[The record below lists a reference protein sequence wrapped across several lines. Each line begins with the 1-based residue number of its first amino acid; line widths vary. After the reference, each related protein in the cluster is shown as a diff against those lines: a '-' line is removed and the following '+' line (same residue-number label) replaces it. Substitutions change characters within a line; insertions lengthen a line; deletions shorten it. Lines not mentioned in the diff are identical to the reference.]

1 MCCACTS
8 SAPLQPLHWNP
19 LALLWEFPCSEKSLV
34 LKEGRKMSFSP
45 VTLIPTHSEG
55 WIGISGFSVA
65 AADLA
70 HPSKI
75 LVFLSTWSGHPGF
88 HKQEQLRGAGGREC
102 QQHSHFC
109 IYYFCKSEVQI
120 VCRIS
125 ITPLIILSCAI
136 SSLWKQG
143 FQRVRKSFELV
154 IYNGFE
160 YSDKVTGQSRGDSCG
175 Q

>member
-1 MCCACTS
+1 MLC
-8 SAPLQPLHWNP
+8 
-19 LALLWEFPCSEKSLV
+19 LLL
-34 LKEGRKMSFSP
+34 FS
-45 VTLIPTHSEG
+45 
-55 WIGISGFSVA
+55 SVA
-65 AADLA
+65 ATALKSPGFALRVSLLRGGRNMSSSAGPVAFDSHPFQRLSWNQWILSCSSRFGKI
-70 HPSKI
+70 PSKI
-75 LVFLSTWSGHPGF
+75 PCVSLSF
-88 HKQEQLRGAGGREC
+88 HKQDQLREAGGRKC

-109 IYYFCKSEVQI
+109 IYNFCKPEVQI

-125 ITPLIILSCAI
+125 ITPLLILSCAI

>member
-1 MCCACTS
+1 MLCLYLFYSVTATELKS
-8 SAPLQPLHWNP
+8 PG
-19 LALLWEFPCSEKSLV
+19 LALRVSLPREV
-34 LKEGRKMSFSP
+34 PGAQGRIKMSFSAGLVSHP
-45 VTLIPTHSEG
+45 FQRMSRNQ
-55 WIGISGFSVA
+55 WI
-65 AADLA
+65 
-70 HPSKI
+70 
-75 LVFLSTWSGHPGF
+75 LSTWKGHPGF
-88 HKQEQLRGAGGREC
+88 HKQEQLREAGGREC

-109 IYYFCKSEVQI
+109 TYYFCKPQVQI

-125 ITPLIILSCAI
+125 IAPFIILSCAI